1 MNTPESTQP
10 KHPDTIECLVV
21 GGVADGVYLR
31 NVRADADVIRL
42 SRPMYVKPLASST
55 QNQPD
60 VAKEMEDYRVWTLLL
75 DGPNDTDFVLGFA
88 VPVNTSLAEAF
99 SQIVVKYV
107 KQTIEDEQETDNST
121 LRKFD
126 A

>member
-1 MNTPESTQP
+1 MNTPEST
-10 KHPDTIECLVV
+10 HPETIEVLVV

-31 NVRADADVIRL
+31 TVRADADVIRL
-42 SRPMYVKPLASST
+42 SRPTHVKPLASSM
-55 QNQPD
+55 QQQPE
-60 VAKEMEDYRVWTLLL
+60 VAKEMEDYRVYTLLL
-75 DGPNDTDFVLGFA
+75 DGPDDTDFLLGFA
-88 VPVNTSLAEAF
+88 VPIATSLAEAF

-107 KQTIEDEQETDNST
+107 KQSISDVETDNST